1 MHRVLGQ
8 DGAVNAVV
16 GVRGHRADR
25 VRRVDV
31 LDGQGLVHL
40 LEVPEELV
48 PEPWAHV
55 CQLRVPPR
63 VLLARALQ
71 QGVTTAL
78 SHDDHGVAL
87 LLHELHGLCED
98 FRQGDVHLW
107 QHADVHAARRQGPV
121 HGNEPAVPAHQLH
134 EPNAVCVAGGLHVRR
149 CDRLLGLRARRV
161 EAEGPVH
168 DRDVVVDGLGHA
180 HDRNLVA
187 NLLRALESVHG
198 ARLGAVSAN
207 DKVLRDV
214 HLLERLCNVDMLRV
228 APVAH
233 QNGPALH
240 VDVLDG
246 VRRQLHPLLRLYHA
260 LVASDAP
267 KDVWHAVTGERHD
280 DLPNDRVQPWAKST
294 TSDNHRGTLRRVK
307 VQDLARA
314 ASQHLVVDVA
324 AVVALVEARDRL
336 RGPGILVQEDS
347 AVLWQH
353 RIGDLR

>member
-161 EAEGPVH
+161 EAEGPVKEL
-168 DRDVVVDGLGHA
+168 DVVVDRLGHA
-180 HDRNLVA
+180 HHGTLVA
-187 NLLRALESVHG
+187 DSR
-198 ARLGAVSAN
+198 
-207 DKVLRDV
+207 
-214 HLLERLCNVDMLRV
+214 HLLERG
-228 APVAH
+228 H
-233 QNGPALH
+233 GPLVSAITPKHKKLP
-240 VDVLDG
+240 DVP
-246 VRRQLHPLLRLYHA
+246 PL
-260 LVASDAP
+260 
-267 KDVWHAVTGERHD
+267 E
-280 DLPNDRVQPWAKST
+280 DLGN
-294 TSDNHRGTLRRVK
+294 L
-307 VQDLARA
+307 
-314 ASQHLVVDVA
+314 
-324 AVVALVEARDRL
+324 
-336 RGPGILVQEDS
+336 
-347 AVLWQH
+347 
-353 RIGDLR
+353 